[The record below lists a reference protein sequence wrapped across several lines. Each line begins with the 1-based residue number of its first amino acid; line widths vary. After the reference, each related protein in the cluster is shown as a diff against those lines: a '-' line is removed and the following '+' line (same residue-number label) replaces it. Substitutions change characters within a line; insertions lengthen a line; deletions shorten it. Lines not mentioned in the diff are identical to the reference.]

1 MKPDLAR
8 TIVSSVFIVGL
19 IALSLWVLR
28 PFLPALVWAVMIV
41 VATWPLMKSLERSFG
56 GRRAPAV
63 FVMTLGMLFL
73 VVVPFWLAVST
84 IGDHSHQIVS
94 FAQHVTQSGLP
105 PAPDV
110 LISVPLVGQ
119 KIHDFWNGLVAGGL
133 SHIISY
139 LSPHATQGS
148 KWLLGQIGSI
158 GGVLVEFLLML
169 VIASILYATG
179 ENAARTM
186 RRFGFRLSGQ
196 RGENSVILAGQAIR
210 SVALGVGVTAIVQTL
225 IGGVGMAL
233 AGVPFAPLLA
243 ALMLMFCIA
252 QIGPLPILAPA
263 VIWMFWQDDQV
274 GWASFLLVI
283 TLVAVS
289 LDNLLRPL
297 LIKRGAD
304 LPLLLILAGVIGG
317 LLSFGLIGI
326 FVGPVALAV
335 TYTLFDAWLDDP
347 IDQGNSLKSEKLL
360 PTQEI

>member
-8 TIVSSVFIVGL
+8 TIVSAFFIVGL

-41 VATWPLMKSLERSFG
+41 VATWPLMKSLERTFG
-56 GRRAPAV
+56 GRRTPAV
-63 FVMTLGMLFL
+63 VVMTLGMLFL
-73 VVVPFWLAVST
+73 VVVPFWLAVNT
-84 IGDHSHQIVS
+84 IGEHSGQIVS
-94 FAQHVTQSGLP
+94 FAQRITQEGLP
-105 PAPDV
+105 SAPDA
-110 LISVPLVGQ
+110 LRAVPLVGQ
-119 KIHDFWNGLVAGGL
+119 KIHDFWNHLVSGGV
-133 SHIISY
+133 SHLLSY
-139 LSPHATQGS
+139 LSPHAAQGS
-148 KWLLGQIGSI
+148 KWLLSQVGSI

-179 ENAARTM
+179 EGAARTM

-210 SVALGVGVTAIVQTL
+210 SVALGVGLTAIVQTL
-225 IGGVGMAL
+225 IGGVGMAM

-263 VIWMFWQDDQV
+263 VIWMYWQGEQV
-274 GWASFLLVI
+274 VWATFLLVI
-283 TLVAVS
+283 TLVVVT

-335 TYTLFDAWLDDP
+335 TYTLFGAWLDDP
-347 IDQGNSLKSEKLL
+347 LHADNQ
-360 PTQEI
+360 T

>member
-8 TIVSSVFIVGL
+8 TIVSSFFIVGL

-41 VATWPLMKSLERSFG
+41 VATWPIMKSLERSFG
-56 GRRAPAV
+56 GRRMPAV
-63 FVMTLGMLFL
+63 FVMTIGMLFL
-73 VVVPFWLAVST
+73 VVIPLWLAIST

-94 FAQHVTQSGLP
+94 FAQHVTQQGLP
-105 PAPDV
+105 PAPD
-110 LISVPLVGQ
+110 LLREIPLVGQ
-119 KIHDFWNGLVAGGL
+119 KIHDFWNNLVAGGI
-133 SHIISY
+133 SHLMSY
-139 LSPHATQGS
+139 LSPHAAEGS
-148 KWLLGQIGSI
+148 KWLLSQVGNI
-158 GGVLVEFLLML
+158 GGVLLEFLLML
-169 VIASILYATG
+169 VIASILFATG
-179 ENAARTM
+179 ESAARTM

-196 RGENSVILAGQAIR
+196 RGENSVVLAGQAIR
-210 SVALGVGVTAIVQTL
+210 SVALGVGLTAIVQTL

-243 ALMLMFCIA
+243 ALMLMLCIA

-263 VIWMFWQDDQV
+263 VIWMYWQGDEV
-274 GWASFLLVI
+274 VWATFLLVI
-283 TLVAVS
+283 SVIVVTM
-289 LDNLLRPL
+289 DNLLRPF

-326 FVGPVALAV
+326 FIGPVALAV

-347 IDQGNSLKSEKLL
+347 VHNDSQA
-360 PTQEI
+360 

>member
-8 TIVSSVFIVGL
+8 TIVSSFFIVGL

-41 VATWPLMKSLERSFG
+41 VATWPMMKSLERSFG

-73 VVVPFWLAVST
+73 VVIPFWLAVST
-84 IGDHSHQIVS
+84 IGEHSDQIVS
-94 FAQHVTQSGLP
+94 FAQRITKDGLP
-105 PAPDV
+105 AAPDA
-110 LISVPLVGQ
+110 LRTVPLVGQ
-119 KIHDFWNGLVAGGL
+119 KIHDFWNSLVTGGV
-133 SHIISY
+133 SHLMSY
-139 LSPHATQGS
+139 LSPHAAEGS
-148 KWLLGQIGSI
+148 KWLLAQAGSI
-158 GGVLVEFLLML
+158 GGVLVEFVLML
-169 VIASILYATG
+169 VIASILFATG
-179 ENAARTM
+179 EGAARTM

-196 RGENSVILAGQAIR
+196 RGESSVILAGQAIR

-225 IGGVGMAL
+225 IGGMGMAL

-243 ALMLMFCIA
+243 ALMLMLCIA

-263 VIWMFWQDDQV
+263 VIWMYWQGDQAV
-274 GWASFLLVI
+274 WATFLLIVTVI
-283 TLVAVS
+283 AVS

-326 FVGPVALAV
+326 FIGPVALAV
-335 TYTLFDAWLDDP
+335 TYTLFDSWLDDSMQK
-347 IDQGNSLKSEKLL
+347 DSRA
-360 PTQEI
+360 